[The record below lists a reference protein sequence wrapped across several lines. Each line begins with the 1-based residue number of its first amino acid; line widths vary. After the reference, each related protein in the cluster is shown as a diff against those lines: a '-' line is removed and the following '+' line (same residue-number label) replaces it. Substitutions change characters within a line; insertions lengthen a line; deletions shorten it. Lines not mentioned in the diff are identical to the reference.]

1 MHHPAELAIHRYLEN
16 ATKGETRMSES
27 TIDRIGEEIK
37 DALKRQF
44 AGGNKRD
51 EFRFRMSNI
60 GRPSCQLWFQKNH
73 ADKALPKP
81 TTFVMNM
88 MLGDIVEAV
97 FKGLLTEAGMDYID
111 NTEVELDLDE
121 NTKIKGTY
129 DIVMN
134 DAVDDIK
141 SASDWSYK
149 NKFESFD
156 TLKSGDSF
164 GYVGQLAGYA
174 KASGHKVGGWWV
186 VNKANGQFKY
196 VPADSMNLEEELDKI
211 RASIKIADSDKFERC
226 FEAEPEYFRRVPTG
240 NTVLNRNCNFCDF
253 RHMCYPTLRELPA
266 QMSQAK
272 EPKMVQYVKLR
283 GEM

>member
-97 FKGLLTEAGMDYID
+97 FKGLLTEAGMEYID

-121 NTKIKGTY
+121 NTKIK
-129 DIVMN
+129 
-134 DAVDDIK
+134 
-141 SASDWSYK
+141 
-149 NKFESFD
+149 
-156 TLKSGDSF
+156 
-164 GYVGQLAGYA
+164 
-174 KASGHKVGGWWV
+174 
-186 VNKANGQFKY
+186 
-196 VPADSMNLEEELDKI
+196 
-211 RASIKIADSDKFERC
+211 DSDKFERC

>member
-1 MHHPAELAIHRYLEN
+1 
-16 ATKGETRMSES
+16 MSES
-27 TIDRIGEEIK
+27 TIERIGEEIK

-51 EFRFRMSNI
+51 KFRYRISNI

-73 ADKALPKP
+73 PEKALPKP

-97 FKGLLTEAGMDYID
+97 FKGLLTEAGMKYQD
-111 NTEVELDLDE
+111 NTEVELKLDDD
-121 NTKIKGTY
+121 TTVTGTY
-129 DIVMN
+129 DIVLH

-149 NKFESFD
+149 YKFESFES
-156 TLKSGDSF
+156 LKSGDSF
-164 GYVGQLAGYA
+164 GYIGQLAGYV
-174 KASGHKVGGWWV
+174 KASGKKIGGWWV

-196 VPADSMNLEEELDKI
+196 VSASNMDLDEEINNIKETIKAAEKKELK
-211 RASIKIADSDKFERC
+211 RC
-226 FEAEPEYFRRVPTG
+226 FAPEPEFFRKIPTG
-240 NTVLNRNCNFCDF
+240 NMVLNKNCTFCEFRNTCWE
-253 RHMCYPTLRELPA
+253 TLRELPA

-272 EPKMVQYVKLR
+272 EPKMVQYIKLK
-283 GEM
+283 GE